1 MVSTKAC
8 HSYFRMALFR
18 ETAECALSLAPN
30 CSDIPALVT
39 HCVGGLRKAGLN
51 TSIVSIGC
59 GFWIKPG

>member
-39 HCVGGLRKAGLN
+39 GLRKAGLN
-51 TSIVSIGC
+51 TSILPIGC

>member
-30 CSDIPALVT
+30 CSDILALVT
-39 HCVGGLRKAGLN
+39 HCVE
-51 TSIVSIGC
+51 S
-59 GFWIKPG
+59 